1 MRLKTSKTLALFVVI
16 SILLLIVHQK
26 VNQQKTEFQR
36 VEVSKEKLT
45 STSITNNKHFTRKK
59 TFDGS
64 KMDFFGTLHFSRTGV
79 LTTKT
84 DHDSFARSSSSN
96 TSTSKRVNVII
107 ISEPRSGSSF
117 LGQIFN
123 QHPDVFYLFEAL
135 RAVTVVTNEDLYLNL
150 PSIGKLQSPRIEIT
164 V

>member
-1 MRLKTSKTLALFVVI
+1 MAAKWISLELFTSLEQAY
-16 SILLLIVHQK
+16 
-26 VNQQKTEFQR
+26 
-36 VEVSKEKLT
+36 
-45 STSITNNKHFTRKK
+45 
-59 TFDGS
+59 
-64 KMDFFGTLHFSRTGV
+64 

-84 DHDSFARSSSSN
+84 DSFARSSSSN

-135 RAVTVVTNEDLYLNL
+135 RAATVVTNEDLYLNL

>member
-45 STSITNNKHFTRKK
+45 STSIINNKHFTGKK

-84 DHDSFARSSSSN
+84 DSFARSSSSN

-107 ISEPRSGSSF
+107 I
-117 LGQIFN
+117 
-123 QHPDVFYLFEAL
+123 
-135 RAVTVVTNEDLYLNL
+135 
-150 PSIGKLQSPRIEIT
+150 
-164 V
+164 